1 MDSKIMTSNQNLDP
15 LSGEPGAHPV
25 GTGLGATIGA
35 MVAGAAAGSVVGPVG
50 TIIGMAIGATLGG
63 LAGKGVAENI
73 DPTAEDAYWRQEY
86 RGRPY
91 VETDASYDNY
101 GPAYSY
107 GVAAFGRHDAQHF
120 DLAEPELAQDWNA
133 MRGGSDLPWD
143 RARPA
148 VKDAWERMAE
158 LQRVDKARAAP
169 GS

>member
-1 MDSKIMTSNQNLDP
+1 MTSNQNLDP

-25 GTGLGATIGA
+25 GTGVGATIGA

-50 TIIGMAIGATLGG
+50 TVIGMAIGATLGG

-73 DPTAEDAYWRQEY
+73 DPTAEDAYWREQY

-91 VETDASYDNY
+91 VESDASYDNY

-107 GVAAFGRHDAQHF
+107 GVAAFDRHETQHF
-120 DLAEPELAQDWNA
+120 DLIEPELAKDWTA
-133 MRGGSDLPWD
+133 MRGNSDLPWD

-158 LQRVDKARAAP
+158 LQRVAKARSAA
-169 GS
+169 SS